1 MNDFSK
7 YATPLICLA
16 RHGETEL
23 TAARCYNG
31 ARDIPLT
38 AKGEQ
43 DAARLAPVLSR
54 ATWDRVICSPLQRAI
69 RTAALAGFQ
78 APQIVPAL
86 REFDY
91 GDYEGKNTQ
100 QILDNRSDWDFWQH
114 GCPNGETPESAGT
127 RLFPLVE
134 ALRQETGRVLVF
146 SHSHTIRIFAAVWL
160 NLPPAKASMFEYGPA
175 HLSVVGVH
183 RGYPTILLWNDG
195 AHMTS

>member
-7 YATPLICLA
+7 YGTPCICLA

-31 ARDIPLT
+31 VRDIPLT

-54 ATWDRVICSPLQRAI
+54 VTWDLVISSPLQRAI
-69 RTAALAGFQ
+69 RTAALAGF
-78 APQIVPAL
+78 PSPRIVPTL

-91 GDYEGKNTQ
+91 GDYEGKTTR
-100 QILDNRSDWDFWQH
+100 QILDERPDWDFWQH

-127 RLFPLVE
+127 RLLPLVE
-134 ALRQETGRVLVF
+134 ELRLETGRVLVF
-146 SHSHTIRIFAAVWL
+146 SHSHAIRIFSAVWL
-160 NLPPAKASMFEYGPA
+160 KLRPAQASMFEYGPA
-175 HLSVVGVH
+175 HLSALGSH
-183 RGYPTILLWNDG
+183 RGYPTILLWNDA
-195 AHMTS
+195 AHLGS